1 MKQQRF
7 VQQSGFAAL
16 MVVLGLSSLTPFL
29 APQPAT
35 AQLFLAQNNRLRV
48 TEGTQIKTT
57 YGKAKRIIIKPD
69 ETLRIGLET
78 TQAVRSANGKIVIP
92 RGSMIKGQ
100 LEPKRGGT
108 QFIADSVTLR
118 NGERF
123 DINATSK
130 IITRTEV
137 VDQGRRTDPI
147 WQGALVGG
155 AATAV
160 ISEIF
165 GEAGIFK
172 VLAGSGA
179 GALGGFLLG
188 GRDKAEV
195 RVIDPKTDLDLRLQ
209 SDLFLN

>member
-7 VQQSGFAAL
+7 MQQSGLAAL
-16 MVVLGLSSLTPFL
+16 MILGLSSLTPFL

-35 AQLFLAQNNRLRV
+35 AQLLLAQNSRLRV
-48 TEGTQIKTT
+48 AEGTQIKTT

-78 TQAVRSANGKIVIP
+78 TQAVRSPNGRIVIP
-92 RGSMIKGQ
+92 RGSTIKGQ

-108 QFIADSVTLR
+108 QFVADSVTLR

-123 DINATSK
+123 DINATSG

-195 RVIDPKTDLDLRLQ
+195 RVIDPKTDLDLRLR